1 MSILK
6 KASAAVKKALKPKK
20 GKKKS
25 SYNKGLSWKLDRLYA
40 SSEGHEKDYAP
51 KRKKAAKTR
60 TRKK

>member
-1 MSILK
+1 MSMLK

-20 GKKKS
+20 GKKS
-25 SYNKGLSWKLDRLYA
+25 AYNKGLSWKLDRLYA
-40 SSEGHEKDYAP
+40 SSEGHEKAYAP